1 CNTAF
6 VAEKLA
12 KFAGIHPRDA
22 SYAGLKDRNAV
33 TEQWFCLR
41 MPGKEMP
48 DFSQFTLEGCEI
60 LATTRQQRK
69 LRIGTLKGNH
79 FTLVL
84 RDISDVTSV
93 ETRLVEI
100 QK

>member
-1 CNTAF
+1 M
-6 VAEKLA
+6 
-12 KFAGIHPRDA
+12 GIHPREA
-22 SYAGLKDRNAV
+22 SYAGLKDKNAV

-48 DFSQFTLEGCEI
+48 DFSQFALDGCEI
-60 LATTRQQRK
+60 LETTRQQRK

-84 RDISDVTSV
+84 RNISDRTLSILIS
-93 ETRLVEI
+93 TN
-100 QK
+100 